1 MHDELA
7 VLLCIAGGITVSPE
21 QMRALYEYN
30 AWANHRSLGGAEGLS
45 AEQFVKPLGS
55 SFSSVRDT
63 LVHIYSAEWIWLERF
78 EGRVSKLQITAEQ
91 FTEIG
96 LLREEWREREEQL
109 LAFTN
114 GLTQQNLDGIH
125 EYTTLSYGPGR
136 NPLWQSMQHLVNHGT
151 YHRGQV
157 ASMLRQLGA
166 VPKSTDLI
174 AFYRER
180 GAAAGA

>member
-1 MHDELA
+1 
-7 VLLCIAGGITVSPE
+7 VSLE
-21 QMRALYEYN
+21 QMRALYEFN
-30 AWANHRSLGGAEGLS
+30 AWANHRSLDAAGALS
-45 AEQFVKPLGS
+45 AEQFIKPLGS

-78 EGRVSKLQITAEQ
+78 EGRVSKGHITSEQ
-91 FTEIG
+91 FAEIG
-96 LLREEWREREEQL
+96 PLREQWREREEKL
-109 LAFTN
+109 LAFAKR
-114 GLTQQNLDGIH
+114 LTQEELDRVH

-157 ASMLRQLGA
+157 SGMLRQLGA

-180 GAAAGA
+180 AAAAGA